1 MAGGREKAKTT
12 RQGSSSGV
20 GSSSGLIPKKW
31 EQLSSIE
38 EGDARL
44 YRQDW
49 AWAKFKDSRSARVWD
64 EDKNKA
70 LSTFQDKKLE
80 AKLWK
85 WKMVNN
91 VTTAVPDRVVCER
104 AVNVE
109 EFRKIGIV
117 QMFECLG

>member
-20 GSSSGLIPKKW
+20 GSSSELIPKKW